1 MNRETLLEF
10 LNNMILH
17 TQYSYNEEFSQKLA
31 FEFTAVGSDKSSYH
45 GYEDI
50 YSHLLSDMSPASFLE
65 IGLFLGETR
74 STDLFAWEQMFPETK
89 IYGADIKSH
98 LLFRSGNIQTFFVDQ
113 SRPETFSDLKN
124 SIGNKVN
131 IILDDASHVFD
142 LTISTF
148 ENMFDF
154 LEDDGIYLIEDI
166 LYEDYNMD
174 SWEQRSSELKEYFDK
189 TGLSYEMYATSKVHS
204 CVDSVVLA
212 VFKGQ

>member
-1 MNRETLLEF
+1 M
-10 LNNMILH
+10 
-17 TQYSYNEEFSQKLA
+17 
-31 FEFTAVGSDKSSYH
+31 GSDKSSYH

-74 STDLFAWEQMFPETK
+74 STDLFAWEQMFPEAK

-189 TGLSYEMYATSKVHS
+189 TGLSYAMYATSKVHS